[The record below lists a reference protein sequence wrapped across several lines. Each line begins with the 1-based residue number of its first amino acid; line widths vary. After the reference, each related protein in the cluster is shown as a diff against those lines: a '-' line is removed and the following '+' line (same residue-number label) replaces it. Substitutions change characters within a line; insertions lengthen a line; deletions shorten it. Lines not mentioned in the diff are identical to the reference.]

1 MITFVHPM
9 LRIAAILFAVLWL
22 LLLCLS
28 LAFRGPIVDHF
39 TTEVRLKSVQ
49 HWTKELKSVQH
60 WTKELVSPASELVSP
75 TGLLV
80 LTLTGDDTSW
90 GRNDD
95 DASPRTLESFID
107 LVARTQYPVDRMSL
121 GLLTSS
127 ESDYTKSKN
136 IVDTTGFRRSH
147 VICHPGYGTTAGRS
161 QRHAEATQTDR
172 RRSIARLRNYLMLR
186 TLQKEDHVIWLDADV
201 YWLPPGIIQKLI
213 QQPLMTPPIY
223 ARQAGIITARCA
235 QTTNSNYDRNAWAGP
250 RLEPIVSHPGQ
261 KQTDAFVPQPT
272 RETKHM
278 DQLVIGTTDDDL
290 VPLDSVGG
298 TILYM
303 NSESIRQGLNF
314 PTYHVVGTTW
324 NSTEGWDGIETEG
337 ICYIAKTLGYGCYG
351 LGGTWV
357 VKHTDH

>member
-9 LRIAAILFAVLWL
+9 LRIAASLFAVLLL

-28 LAFRGPIVDHF
+28 LAFRGPVADHC
-39 TTEVRLKSVQ
+39 TTEVRLKSI
-49 HWTKELKSVQH
+49 QH
-60 WTKELVSPASELVSP
+60 WTKELVFPASELVFPS
-75 TGLLV
+75 LLV

-95 DASPRTLESFID
+95 DAALRTLESFID
-107 LVARTQYPVDRMSL
+107 LVARTQYPFDRMSL

-127 ESDYTKSKN
+127 ESDYSKSKN
-136 IVDTTGFRRSH
+136 IVGTAGFQRSH
-147 VICHPGYGTTAGRS
+147 VIYHPGYGTTAGRS

-186 TLQKEDHVIWLDADV
+186 TLQNEDHVIWLDADV
-201 YWLPPGIIQKLI
+201 YWLPPGIVQKLI
-213 QQPLMTPPIY
+213 QQSLTTPPIY
-223 ARQAGIITARCA
+223 SRQAGIMTARCA
-235 QTTNSNYDRNAWAGP
+235 QAQNSNYDRNAWAGP
-250 RLEPIVSHPGQ
+250 RLEPIEPGQ
-261 KQTDAFVPQPT
+261 KQSTDAFVPQPT

-314 PTYHVVGTTW
+314 PTYCVVGTSW

>member
-1 MITFVHPM
+1 M
-9 LRIAAILFAVLWL
+9 LRTAAILFAGLWL
-22 LLLCLS
+22 LW
-28 LAFRGPIVDHF
+28 LAFRGPIAHHY
-39 TTEVRLKSVQ
+39 TEVRLKSVE
-49 HWTKELKSVQH
+49 HWTKEVKSVQH
-60 WTKELVSPASELVSP
+60 WTKELVFP
-75 TGLLV
+75 TLLV
-80 LTLTGDDTSW
+80 LTLIGDETSW

-95 DASPRTLESFID
+95 DASLRTLESFID
-107 LVARTQYPVDRMSL
+107 LVARTQYPFDQMSL

-127 ESDYTKSKN
+127 ESDLSKSKN
-136 IVDTTGFRRSH
+136 IIDSAGFRRSH
-147 VICHPGYGTTAGRS
+147 VIYHPGYGTTAGRS

-186 TLQKEDHVIWLDADV
+186 TLQNEDHVIWLDADV

-213 QQPLMTPPIY
+213 QQSLMTLPVFS
-223 ARQAGIITARCA
+223 RQVGIITARCA
-235 QTTNSNYDRNAWAGP
+235 QANNTNYDRNAWAGP
-250 RLEPIVSHPGQ
+250 RLEPNGIVPPPGQ
-261 KQTDAFVPQPT
+261 KQNTDAFVPQPT
-272 RETKHM
+272 RETQFM

-314 PTYHVVGTTW
+314 PTYCVVGTTW